1 MISSVAVTSPL
12 EDRCVFR
19 VQGFRS
25 VFTLPLFL
33 FSSPHLFFTRMQTH
47 THTHI
52 HTTYTH
58 THSHTHTHTHT
69 HTTYTHTHTHI
80 HTHTHTY
87 THTHTRT
94 QSFAASTAAGA
105 SVYVGLRELVHQG
118 FPLPLPVRVALRS
131 YFFFS
136 SLQDVC
142 LSVRKM
148 CVLLFLSFPLPL
160 SLFPS
165 PSLPLHPSPMISNIH
180 KPPPPPR
187 LQPPPLPPLP
197 PPP

>member
-1 MISSVAVTSPL
+1 MSL
-12 EDRCVFR
+12 
-19 VQGFRS
+19 GFRGLGLS
-25 VFTLPLFL
+25 LRYRFFYFLPPICFL
-33 FSSPHLFFTRMQTH
+33 HACK
-47 THTHI
+47 
-52 HTTYTH
+52 
-58 THSHTHTHTHT
+58 HTHTHTYTPHT
-69 HTTYTHTHTHI
+69 HTLTHIHI
-80 HTHTHTY
+80 HTHTHTPHTHTHTLTY
-87 THTHTRT
+87 THTHTYIHTHTRT

-148 CVLLFLSFPLPL
+148 CVLLFLSFPLTL

-165 PSLPLHPSPMISNIH
+165 PSFSLPLSLSIP
-180 KPPPPPR
+180 
-187 LQPPPLPPLP
+187 LQ
-197 PPP
+197 